1 MTLPV
6 LFRLYECAVAVS
18 GTSAACPV
26 VAAMVSL
33 VNTARLEAGQPTLGW
48 LNPTLY
54 SVHTAAASASFVND
68 IVEGSNHCAAGGVV
82 CCDEGFR
89 AAPGWDPVTGLG
101 SLNFAKFKATMM
113 EVTKNYNKKDEQWLR
128 NAKFEGIPMAPEFVE
143 TKQVEESQAGKNF
156 RPRENSL
163 FMHFT
168 MIEGTNH
175 LLHVYHNKRKQN

>member
-6 LFRLYECAVAVS
+6 LFRLYDCAAAVS

-54 SVHTAAASASFVND
+54 SLHAASSSSASFVND
-68 IVEGSNHCAAGGVV
+68 IVEGSNHCAAGGMV

-128 NAKFEGIPMAPEFVE
+128 NAKFEGIPMVPGFVE
-143 TKQVEESQAGKNF
+143 GEQGEESQAGKNF
-156 RPRENSL
+156 RPREETAFL
-163 FMHFT
+163 CT
-168 MIEGTNH
+168 
-175 LLHVYHNKRKQN
+175 LQ